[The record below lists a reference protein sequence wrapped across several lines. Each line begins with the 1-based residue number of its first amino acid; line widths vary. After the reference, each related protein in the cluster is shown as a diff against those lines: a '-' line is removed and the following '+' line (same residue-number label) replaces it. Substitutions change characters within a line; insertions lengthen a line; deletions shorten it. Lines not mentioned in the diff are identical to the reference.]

1 MIQVKI
7 YDERVTNIYY
17 GETLIEG
24 FIRIE
29 SIPSPEEIPGKIP
42 VMYYRNGAI
51 VYEYE
56 VIPEVP
62 EEEVS
67 IEQLKSRKID
77 EITQYD
83 TSSSVNEFYLGEL
96 PMWLDKATRVGLMN
110 STQIEKATGN
120 ETTTLWFGTISF
132 KLNCDIA
139 IQMLSALELYALD
152 CYNRTAEHKAN
163 VEKFTTKEEVE
174 NYNYKT
180 GYPEKLKFEL

>member
-56 VIPEVP
+56 EAPETTEDGTETSTVP
-62 EEEVS
+62 MDYGETVNGLIRRKYTLSEELA
-67 IEQLKSRKID
+67 ILRQR
-77 EITQYD
+77 D
-83 TSSSVNEFYLGEL
+83 TKAEEFEAYNAYAESCKGEAIL
-96 PMWLDKATRVGLMN
+96 L
-110 STQIEKATGN
+110 IEKQ
-120 ETTTLWFGTISF
+120 
-132 KLNCDIA
+132 K
-139 IQMLSALELYALD
+139 
-152 CYNRTAEHKAN
+152 H
-163 VEKFTTKEEVE
+163 
-174 NYNYKT
+174 
-180 GYPEKLKFEL
+180 